1 MIQRKRLAAALLSL
15 TMAFAAVYPAV
26 PSFAAAWERNAN
38 GSYVAADGS
47 ALTGITARGIDV
59 SHWKQSINWNA
70 VAADDVQ
77 FVMLGTKYNNEVDP
91 YFSVNAVNAF
101 NAGLKVGAYIYSYA
115 TTTAAAEAEADF
127 VLNLIKDYPIS
138 YPVVLDVESTEMSA
152 LTPAQLADVINAFCK
167 KVEAAGYYPMVYT
180 NDYWLSQK
188 IDMTKVPYDVWVARY
203 NAKPAY
209 AGAAMWQATNEGQI
223 DGVNGNVDINFV
235 FKDLSAKLPADRW
248 RLIDGKWYYYKNY
261 VKQTGWINDGQS
273 WYYMNSDGTQYKG
286 WLLLDNSYYYLLP
299 KTGQMMTG
307 WQTIDNVTY
316 FFNPDGD
323 MASGWTVIDNYWY
336 YFNGNGQMMTGWLQL
351 DGRYYYLHTDGR
363 MVTGWQSDGTHKYY
377 MDKTS
382 GKMAVGWKQIDGA
395 WYYFNPSG
403 HMVTGWVKD
412 NGKYYYMN
420 PSDGKM
426 ISNGSY
432 AINNI
437 NYTFDNSGV
446 CLNEASAIDGGSAG
460 SVYSPPSGNSGN
472 SGITGNQV
480 TNGTSSPGGMSAGN
494 TGTGAPGGSAPGTNS
509 APGGNG
515 ITTVNPGSTPG
526 PGGSSG
532 NSGSTAGPGGSNGMS
547 AGNSSIPS
555 PGGSNVPSANP
566 GASSGPGGSSGSSSI
581 TVPGGT
587 SCDSPSCGS
596 GSSGSSDSDGLKE
609 FQTGG
614 PK

>member
-101 NAGLKVGAYIYSYA
+101 NTGLKVGAYIYSYA

-494 TGTGAPGGSAPGTNS
+494 TGTGAPGSSAPGTNS

-515 ITTVNPGSTPG
+515 ITTVNPGST
-526 PGGSSG
+526 
-532 NSGSTAGPGGSNGMS
+532 
-547 AGNSSIPS
+547 
-555 PGGSNVPSANP
+555 
-566 GASSGPGGSSGSSSI
+566 SGPGGSSGSSSI

>member
-316 FFNPDGD
+316 YFNPDGD

-382 GKMAVGWKQIDGA
+382 GKMAVGWKQIDGS

-515 ITTVNPGSTPG
+515 ITTVNPGSTSG

-547 AGNSSIPS
+547 AGNSSIQS

>member
-167 KVEAAGYYPMVYT
+167 KVKAAGYYPMVYT

-209 AGAAMWQATNEGQI
+209 TGAAMWQATNEGQI
-223 DGVNGNVDINFV
+223 NGVNGNVDINFV

-307 WQTIDNVTY
+307 WQTIDGKWYYLKADGRMASEWLQDNGKWYYLLDGAMVTGWLRIGTDYYYLKGDGSMVTGWRKMDGAFYYFASDGRLVRGWLNLDGKYYYMKADGTMVTGWQTIDNVTY

-363 MVTGWQSDGTHKYY
+363 MVTGWQSDGTHK
-377 MDKTS
+377 
-382 GKMAVGWKQIDGA
+382 
-395 WYYFNPSG
+395 
-403 HMVTGWVKD
+403 
-412 NGKYYYMN
+412 
-420 PSDGKM
+420 
-426 ISNGSY
+426 
-432 AINNI
+432 
-437 NYTFDNSGV
+437 
-446 CLNEASAIDGGSAG
+446 
-460 SVYSPPSGNSGN
+460 
-472 SGITGNQV
+472 
-480 TNGTSSPGGMSAGN
+480 
-494 TGTGAPGGSAPGTNS
+494 
-509 APGGNG
+509 
-515 ITTVNPGSTPG
+515 
-526 PGGSSG
+526 
-532 NSGSTAGPGGSNGMS
+532 
-547 AGNSSIPS
+547 
-555 PGGSNVPSANP
+555 
-566 GASSGPGGSSGSSSI
+566 
-581 TVPGGT
+581 
-587 SCDSPSCGS
+587 
-596 GSSGSSDSDGLKE
+596 
-609 FQTGG
+609 
-614 PK
+614 

>member
-307 WQTIDNVTY
+307 WQTID
-316 FFNPDGD
+316 GK
-323 MASGWTVIDNYWY
+323 WY
-336 YFNGNGQMMTGWLQL
+336 YLK
-351 DGRYYYLHTDGR
+351 TDGR
-363 MVTGWQSDGTHKYY
+363 MASEWLQDNGKWYYLLDGAMVTGWQSDGTHKYY

-494 TGTGAPGGSAPGTNS
+494 TGTGAPGGSAPDTNS

-515 ITTVNPGSTPG
+515 ITTVNPGSTSG

-581 TVPGGT
+581 TVPGGP

-596 GSSGSSDSDGLKE
+596 GRSGSSDSDGLKE

>member
-494 TGTGAPGGSAPGTNS
+494 TGTGAPGGSAPDTNS

-515 ITTVNPGSTPG
+515 ITTVNPGSTSG

>member
-273 WYYMNSDGTQYKG
+273 WYYMNSDGTDRK
-286 WLLLDNSYYYLLP
+286 
-299 KTGQMMTG
+299 
-307 WQTIDNVTY
+307 
-316 FFNPDGD
+316 
-323 MASGWTVIDNYWY
+323 
-336 YFNGNGQMMTGWLQL
+336 
-351 DGRYYYLHTDGR
+351 
-363 MVTGWQSDGTHKYY
+363 
-377 MDKTS
+377 
-382 GKMAVGWKQIDGA
+382 
-395 WYYFNPSG
+395 
-403 HMVTGWVKD
+403 
-412 NGKYYYMN
+412 
-420 PSDGKM
+420 
-426 ISNGSY
+426 
-432 AINNI
+432 
-437 NYTFDNSGV
+437 
-446 CLNEASAIDGGSAG
+446 
-460 SVYSPPSGNSGN
+460 SV
-472 SGITGNQV
+472 V
-480 TNGTSSPGGMSAGN
+480 
-494 TGTGAPGGSAPGTNS
+494 
-509 APGGNG
+509 
-515 ITTVNPGSTPG
+515 
-526 PGGSSG
+526 
-532 NSGSTAGPGGSNGMS
+532 
-547 AGNSSIPS
+547 
-555 PGGSNVPSANP
+555 
-566 GASSGPGGSSGSSSI
+566 
-581 TVPGGT
+581 
-587 SCDSPSCGS
+587 
-596 GSSGSSDSDGLKE
+596 
-609 FQTGG
+609 
-614 PK
+614 